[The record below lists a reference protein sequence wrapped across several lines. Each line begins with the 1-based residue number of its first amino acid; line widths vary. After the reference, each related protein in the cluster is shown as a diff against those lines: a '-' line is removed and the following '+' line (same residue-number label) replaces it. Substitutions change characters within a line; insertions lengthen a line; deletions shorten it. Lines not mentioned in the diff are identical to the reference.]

1 MSRHTCPRLLA
12 SSVALSA
19 MLSSSTSAQV
29 VGNVPGERFRPSTT
43 SNGILDVESGKVVDH
58 LDYNAALWA
67 GYALNPLVVY
77 RGNDRAGSLVEHR
90 IGANAVLS
98 LGLFNWLE
106 LAADLPVIVF
116 QAANNGTLAAGTTDG
131 LSATGLGDVRL
142 VPKLRLLRA
151 ASNQLV
157 DLAIIPAFT
166 FPTGLPG
173 GSSYTGE
180 DQFTFLPELA
190 MSRGFDEG
198 AIAGLKLAANM
209 QYRLRPEARTLLGTD
224 FGNEIVVR
232 GGVGY
237 RFHEQFELP
246 LEIDGSAVLG
256 TQASAPFASTNTTP
270 AEVLAGV
277 KYDVVRLPAAAG
289 AGHGFIVQ
297 LFGGVGTA
305 VSGGAGAP
313 DFRVF
318 AGIRGEK
325 PADIDHDDDGIAD
338 KRDACV
344 NEAED
349 KDGFKDDDG
358 CPDLDNDND
367 GVADVIDACANEAE
381 DTDSFKDEDG
391 CVDADNDGDGVLD
404 AADSCRDVAGPN
416 DNAGCPWP
424 DADKDGIFDKD
435 DQCKDVAGIA
445 ALNGCPDK
453 DGDGITDAS
462 DACVDLAGP
471 ARLKGCPDTDGDGFT
486 DNVDKCPTE
495 AETVNNVTDDDGC
508 PDQGKVLVSLTTE
521 KIVILDK
528 VFFDTGKSTIQ
539 SKSFGLLDQVSTI
552 LRSHQEIAKVRIEG
566 HTDDKGED
574 AANLKLSQER
584 ADAVR
589 AYLTSKGIDAAR
601 LVAEGLGETRPAT
614 TGTTSAAREQNRR
627 VEFVI
632 VQ

>member
-1 MSRHTCPRLLA
+1 
-12 SSVALSA
+12 
-19 MLSSSTSAQV
+19 
-29 VGNVPGERFRPSTT
+29 
-43 SNGILDVESGKVVDH
+43 
-58 LDYNAALWA
+58 LWA

-77 RGNDRAGSLVEHR
+77 RGNDRLGSLVEHR

-116 QAANNGTLAAGTTDG
+116 QSANNGSLAAGTTDG
-131 LSATGLGDVRL
+131 LSAMGLGDVRL
-142 VPKLRLLRA
+142 VPKLRLLQA

-166 FPTGLPG
+166 LPTAIPG

-180 DQFTFLPELA
+180 GQFTFLPELA
-190 MSRGFDEG
+190 MSRAFDEG
-198 AIAGLKLAANM
+198 AVAGLKFAANV
-209 QYRLRPEARTLLGTD
+209 QYRLRPEVHTLLTTD
-224 FGNEIVVR
+224 FGSEIVVR

-237 RFHEQFELP
+237 RFHEQFDLP
-246 LEIDGSAVLG
+246 LEVDGSAVLG

-277 KYDVVRLPAAAG
+277 KYDLVRLPAAAG

-297 LFGGVGTA
+297 VFGGVGTA

-313 DFRVF
+313 DLRVF

-338 KRDACV
+338 KRDVCV

-349 KDGFKDDDG
+349 KDGFKDEDG
-358 CPDLDNDND
+358 CPELDNDND
-367 GVADVIDACANEAE
+367 GVADVVDACANEAE
-381 DTDSFKDEDG
+381 DSDGFKDEDG
-391 CVDADNDGDGVLD
+391 CIDADNDADSVLD
-404 AADSCRDVAGPN
+404 ATDACRDVAGPSE
-416 DNAGCPWP
+416 NAGCPWP

-435 DQCKDVAGIA
+435 DQCKDVVGLA
-445 ALNGCPDK
+445 ALNGCPDT
-453 DGDGITDAS
+453 DGDGITDAA

-486 DNVDKCPTE
+486 DNVDKCPKE
-495 AETVNNVTDDDGC
+495 AETVNNVDDDDGC
-508 PDQGKVLVSLTTE
+508 PDQGKVLVTLTTD

-539 SKSFGLLDQVSTI
+539 AKSFALLDQVSTI
-552 LRSHQEIAKVRIEG
+552 LRTHQEIAKVRVEG

-601 LVAEGLGETRPAT
+601 LLAEGFGETRPAA
-614 TGTTSAAREQNRR
+614 TGATSAAREQNRR